1 MSVQEVKL
9 NHTIMIVDDDALF
22 RATLVG
28 MLSNDY
34 RCIEASSG
42 REVIEY
48 CRTYSQPDLILM
60 DYNMSVVDGVTVA
73 KRLKQMFNSTIA
85 PIVFLTGHTDV
96 ERQTECW
103 QAGASDFIS
112 KPVLAEV
119 LKLRIDHQIS
129 IKERE
134 RFLEKQSCTDSLTGL
149 YNRQYIKQYVPDLV
163 RALNR
168 EHRSMSMLMI
178 DVDDFKKF
186 NDSYGHVEGDNVLKQ
201 VAKVLRRSTKRPTDC
216 VIRFGGE
223 EFVVLLPKTNLDGAK
238 MLARQISV
246 AVEKLGITNEKSTY
260 GKVTVSIGVASS
272 KEHASLD
279 FIETM
284 KKADKAMYKAKKSGK
299 NNVVA
304 DDIPG
309 NESFRYAMV
318 GGKLNAV

>member
-1 MSVQEVKL
+1 MSVQEVKR

-34 RCIEASSG
+34 KCIEASSG
-42 REVIEY
+42 REVIEH
-48 CRTYSQPDLILM
+48 CRKYGQPDLILM
-60 DYNMSVVDGVTVA
+60 DYNMPVVDGVTLT
-73 KRLKQMFNSTIA
+73 KRLNQAFNSSVA
-85 PIVFLTGHTDV
+85 PIIFLTGHTDAD
-96 ERQTECW
+96 RQTECW
-103 QAGASDFIS
+103 EAGASDFIS
-112 KPVLAEV
+112 KPVVAEV
-119 LKLRIDHQIS
+119 LKLRINHQIN

-134 RFLEKQSCTDSLTGL
+134 RFLEKLSCTDSLTGL
-149 YNRQYIKQYVPDLV
+149 YNRQYVKQHVPALV
-163 RALNR
+163 KALNR

-178 DVDDFKKF
+178 DIDDFKKF
-186 NDSYGHVEGDNVLKQ
+186 NDGYGHVEGDNVLKR
-201 VAKVLRRSTKRPTDC
+201 VAKVLQRITKRPTDC

-223 EFVVLLPKTNLDGAK
+223 EFVVLLPRTNLDGAK
-238 MLARQISV
+238 MLAKQMSV
-246 AVEKLGITNEKSTY
+246 AVEKLCITNQYSTY

-284 KKADKAMYKAKKSGK
+284 KKADRAMYKAKKSGK

-309 NESFRYAMV
+309 NDSFRYAMV
-318 GGKLNAV
+318 GAKLNAV

>member
-1 MSVQEVKL
+1 MSVREVKL
-9 NHTIMIVDDDALF
+9 NHTVMIVDDDALF

-34 RCIEASSG
+34 KCIESSSG

-48 CRTYSQPDLILM
+48 CRQYGQPDLILM
-60 DYNMSVVDGVTVA
+60 DYNMPVIDGVTLA
-73 KRLKQMFNSTIA
+73 KRLSQKFHSSIA
-85 PIVFLTGHTDV
+85 PIIFLTGHT
-96 ERQTECW
+96 EANRQLECW
-103 QAGASDFIS
+103 EAGASDFIS
-112 KPVLAEV
+112 KPVVADILR
-119 LKLRIDHQIS
+119 LRIQHQIN

-134 RFLEKQSCTDSLTGL
+134 RFLERLSCTDPLTGL
-149 YNRQYIKQYVPDLV
+149 FNRQYIKQHVPALV
-163 RALNR
+163 KSLNR

-178 DVDDFKKF
+178 DIDDFKKY
-186 NDSYGHVEGDNVLKQ
+186 NDGYGHVEGDKVLKK
-201 VAKVLRRSTKRPTDC
+201 VAETLKRVTKRPSDC

-223 EFVVLLPKTNLDGAK
+223 EFVVLLPRTNLDGAK
-238 MLARQISV
+238 MLAKKMSV
-246 AVEKLGITNEKSTY
+246 AVERLSLTNEHSSY

-299 NNVVA
+299 NNVVV

-318 GGKLNAV
+318 GEKLKAV